1 MMPGA
6 RPALFRRCSV
16 LPVLSMAMLMGCT
29 AQQPAAPIGPTPVI
43 SAGTN
48 LTNAYQLSPGDDVL
62 IRFQYDSDL
71 NDEATIGPDDNVSL
85 QFVNNIQLGGKTVP
99 EATAL
104 LNQEYAK
111 YIVQPNIALT
121 VKQYALQEIY
131 VSGQVNSPG
140 LVRDTVP
147 LTLSHAIAEAGG
159 LKTSTAVLSDVL
171 LLRRAPDGSIVYYQI
186 NMKNGVAGTVDPLLD
201 SYDLVYVPEKP
212 ISQVAEWLGNNLAK
226 IIPYSAAV
234 SYQP

>member
-1 MMPGA
+1 MLGA
-6 RPALFRRCSV
+6 RPRFFARRSF
-16 LPVLSMAMLMGCT
+16 LAFFSAMTLIGCT
-29 AQQPAAPIGPTPVI
+29 TQQPATPIGPTPII

-62 IRFQYDSDL
+62 IRFQYDDDL

-85 QFVNNIQLGGKTVP
+85 RFVNNIPLGGKTVR
-99 EATAL
+99 EATDL
-104 LNQEYAK
+104 LNQEYSK
-111 YIVQPNIALT
+111 YIVQPDIALT

-171 LLRRAPDGSIVYYQI
+171 LLRRAPNGSIVYYQV
-186 NMKNGVAGTVDPLLD
+186 NMQNGVAGAVDPLLD

-212 ISQVAEWLGNNLAK
+212 ISQVAEWLGANLAK
-226 IIPYSAAV
+226 IIPYSAGV